1 MSASSRFRPLP
12 LPRTPLIGRDRELAA
27 VRALLH
33 REDVPLITLTGP
45 GGVGKTRIALRVTEE
60 AARDFPDGI
69 WFVPLAS
76 IHDPALVLSAI
87 AQALDVR
94 EAGHRSLL
102 EGVAHFL
109 HTRDALLI
117 LDNFEH
123 LVEAA
128 PLVAELLALCP
139 ILTCLVTSRAL
150 LHLSGEHAFSVL
162 PLPSPP
168 AAAVTTAKR
177 ASLSPAVRLFVNRAQ
192 AGRQDFSLTDVNAAE
207 VEAICRRLDGL
218 PLAIELAAARIR
230 HLTPTELAARLV
242 EGNGGAALRVL
253 TGGARD
259 APVRQHTLRYAVAWS
274 HDLLTP
280 EERILFRRLAVF
292 VGGFTLEAAEAV
304 VNARGDAVSDA
315 VEGIAALLDQSLLQ
329 QEEETDGTSRYA
341 MLETVREYALEQ
353 LVGSGEEDAVRAA
366 HAAYFLALAE
376 QAAPQ
381 LYTAKQQTWIER
393 LQAEQANFRIVL
405 AWLEQRGDVNGAL
418 RVAVALWRFWQRRGY
433 WEEGRSWLV
442 RLLTHSTA
450 VDAVQSSTWAAALTG
465 AVWLAHYQND
475 FAAVR
480 TSLQEGLE
488 RYRRLGRADGLVE
501 VLQGQ
506 ALVAQ
511 SLGENRRAAALYEE
525 ALALSR
531 TLGDHLKIAESL
543 FHLSLATREL
553 GDYARATALAEEA
566 LDLHLSVGNPGRARA
581 LLALGDVAR
590 ELGEPADVRIRCE
603 ESQALFRELGE
614 PLGEGFSLHN
624 LAVAAYQEGHL
635 DLARTL
641 GEESLA
647 IFRRLDVGRALAE
660 VLASMGP
667 ILDAAGDHAAALAA
681 LTEALR
687 LAWRVGPRWVVAAAL
702 EGLAKVAAGQRQD
715 RLAVEL
721 ISSAAALRI
730 EIGVPV
736 RPNCRADLER
746 TLATTRARLGEETFA
761 GSWTHGQE
769 RLLPDVIAAAVEVT
783 ITSAG
788 RVTRGKEIQKD
799 DRPFGLSPRELDV
812 LGQLATGKTDREIAE
827 ALFIGIRT
835 VETHVSHLFTKLG
848 VTARAEAAAVAV
860 RRGLV

>member
-1 MSASSRFRPLP
+1 MSASSRFRRLP

-27 VRALLH
+27 LCALLR
-33 REDVPLITLTGP
+33 REDVPLVTLTGP
-45 GGVGKTRIALRVTEE
+45 GGVGKTRIALQVTEE
-60 AARDFPDGI
+60 ADRDFPDGI

-109 HTRDALLI
+109 QTRDALLI

-123 LVEAA
+123 VVEAA
-128 PLVAELLALCP
+128 PLIAELLALCP
-139 ILTCLVTSRAL
+139 FLTCLVTSRAL
-150 LHLSGEHAFSVL
+150 LHISGEHAIAVP

-168 AAAVTTAKR
+168 AADVTTAKR
-177 ASLSPAVRLFVNRAQ
+177 ASLSPAVRLFVSRAQ

-218 PLAIELAAARIR
+218 PLAIELAAARVR
-230 HLTPTELAARLV
+230 HLTPSELAARLV
-242 EGNGGAALRVL
+242 EGNEGAALRVL
-253 TGGARD
+253 TGGPRD

-274 HDLLTP
+274 HDLLSP

-304 VNARGDAVSDA
+304 VNAGGNTAIDA

-329 QEEETDGTSRYA
+329 QEEAAGGASRYA
-341 MLETVREYALEQ
+341 MLETVREFALEQ
-353 LVGSGEEDAVRAA
+353 LVDSGEEDTVRAA

-376 QAAPQ
+376 LAAPQ
-381 LYTAKQQTWIER
+381 LYTAQQQTWLAR
-393 LQAEQANFRIVL
+393 VQAEQANFRVVL

-418 RVAVALWRFWQRRGY
+418 RVAVALWRFWQQRGY

-442 RLLTHSTA
+442 RLLTHATA
-450 VDAVQSSTWAAALTG
+450 VDAVEPATWAAALTG

-480 TSLQEGLE
+480 TFLQEGLE
-488 RYRRLGRADGLVE
+488 RYRRLGRADSLVE

-511 SLGENRRAAALYEE
+511 SLGENRRAAELCEE

-531 TLGDHLKIAESL
+531 TLGDHVRTAESL
-543 FHLSLATREL
+543 LLLSLATREL
-553 GDYARATALAEEA
+553 GDYARATALAQEA
-566 LDLHLSVGNPGRARA
+566 LDLHLGVGHRGRARA

-590 ELGEPADVRIRCE
+590 ELGDPSDVRVRCE
-603 ESQALFRELGE
+603 ESLAIFRELGE

-624 LAVAAYQEGHL
+624 LAAAAYQEGHL

-641 GEESLA
+641 AEESLA

-660 VLASMGP
+660 VLASTGP
-667 ILDAAGDHAAALAA
+667 ILDAAGDHVAALSA

-687 LAWRVGPRWVVAAAL
+687 LAFRVGPRWVVAAAL
-702 EGLAKVAAGQRQD
+702 EGMAKMAADQRQD
-715 RLAVEL
+715 RVAVEL
-721 ISSAAALRI
+721 ASSAAALRT

-736 RPNCRADLER
+736 RPNWRSGLEQ

-761 GSWTHGQE
+761 VSWTDGQE
-769 RLLPDVIAAAVEVT
+769 RLLPDVIVAAAEVR
-783 ITSAG
+783 ISSPR
-788 RVTRGKEIQKD
+788 RVSRGKGAQED

-812 LGQLATGKTDREIAE
+812 LGHLVAGKTDREIAE

-835 VETHVSHLFTKLG
+835 VETHVSNLFTKLG
-848 VTARAEAAAVAV
+848 VNGRTEAAAVAV
-860 RRGLV
+860 RRGLA

>member
-1 MSASSRFRPLP
+1 MSASSRFSRPP
-12 LPRTPLIGRDRELAA
+12 LPRTPLIGRDHELAA
-27 VRALLH
+27 VRALLL
-33 REDVPLITLTGP
+33 REDVPLVTLTGP
-45 GGVGKTRIALRVTEE
+45 GGVGKTRLALRITEE

-76 IHDPALVLSAI
+76 IHDPGLVLSAI

-94 EAGHRSLL
+94 EADHRSLL
-102 EGVAHFL
+102 EGI
-109 HTRDALLI
+109 TRFVQTKDALLI

-123 LVEAA
+123 VVEAA
-128 PLVAELLALCP
+128 PLIAELLALCP
-139 ILTCLVTSRAL
+139 FLTCLVTSRGL
-150 LHLSGEHAFSVL
+150 LHISGEHALSVS
-162 PLPSPP
+162 PLPSSP
-168 AAAVTTAKR
+168 AADATTAER
-177 ASLSPAVRLFVNRAQ
+177 ASLSPAVRLFVSRAQ
-192 AGRQDFSLTDVNAAE
+192 AGRQEFSLTDMNAAE
-207 VEAICRRLDGL
+207 VAAICRHLDGL
-218 PLAIELAAARIR
+218 PLAIELAAARVR
-230 HLTPTELAARLV
+230 HLTPKELAARLV
-242 EGNGGAALRVL
+242 EGREGATLSVL
-253 TGGARD
+253 TGGPRD

-280 EERILFRRLAVF
+280 GERILFRRLAVF

-304 VNARGDAVSDA
+304 VHAGGDAAIDVF
-315 VEGIAALLDQSLLQ
+315 EGIAALLDQSLLQ
-329 QEEETDGTSRYA
+329 QQEDTEGTSRYA

-353 LVGSGEEDAVRAA
+353 LVESGEDAAVRAA

-376 QAAPQ
+376 RAAPQ
-381 LYTAKQQTWIER
+381 LYMEHQQTWLAR
-393 LQAEQANFRIVL
+393 LQAEQANLRLVL
-405 AWLEQRGDVNGAL
+405 AWSEKTGDLDCAL

-442 RLLTHSTA
+442 RLLTHPTA
-450 VDAVQSSTWAAALTG
+450 VEAVEPATWAAALTG

-488 RYRRLGRADGLVE
+488 RYRRLGRADGLVD

-511 SLGENRRAAALYEE
+511 SLGENRRAADLCEE

-531 TLGDHLKIAESL
+531 TLGDRVRTAESL

-566 LDLHLSVGNPGRARA
+566 LDLHLTVGHRGRARA

-590 ELGEPADVRIRCE
+590 DLGEPADVAVRCQ
-603 ESQALFRELGE
+603 ESLAIFRELGE

-624 LAVAAYQEGHL
+624 LAVAAFQEGNL

-647 IFRRLDVGRALAE
+647 IFRRLDVGRAMAE
-660 VLASMGP
+660 VLASLGP
-667 ILDAAGDHAAALAA
+667 ILDAAGDHAPALAA

-687 LAWRVGPRWVVAAAL
+687 LACRVGPRWVVAAAL

-721 ISSAAALRI
+721 ASSAAALRL

-736 RPNCRADLER
+736 RPNCRAGLER
-746 TLATTRARLGEETFA
+746 TLATTRARLGEEAFA
-761 GSWTHGQE
+761 VAWTRGHE
-769 RLLPDVIAAAVEVT
+769 RPLPDVLAAAEVR
-783 ITSAG
+783 ITSPG
-788 RVTRGKEIQKD
+788 RVSRSKGAQKT
-799 DRPFGLSPRELDV
+799 DRPSDLSPRELDV
-812 LGQLATGKTDREIAE
+812 LRHLVAGKTDREIAA

-835 VETHVSHLFTKLG
+835 VQTHVSHLFTKLG
-848 VTARAEAAAVAV
+848 VNARAEAAAEAV
-860 RRGLV
+860 RRGLG